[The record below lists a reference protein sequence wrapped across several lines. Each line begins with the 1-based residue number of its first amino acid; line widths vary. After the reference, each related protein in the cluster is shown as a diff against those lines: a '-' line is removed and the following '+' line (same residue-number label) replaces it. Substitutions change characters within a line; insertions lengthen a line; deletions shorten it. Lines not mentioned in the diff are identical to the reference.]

1 MNPHRTL
8 DILKEVASW
17 KNALVKFSD
26 HDLTR
31 ALADKSKQE
40 FHGLELA
47 TGPYNEFTKPFKEQQ
62 RLLNE
67 WAGGNVRSKIVKV
80 FEKQSGAKDWRAE
93 RLKPFDVFRSLAKE
107 LEDTDKLNDKDVAQV
122 CVLHDL
128 GI

>member
-8 DILKEVASW
+8 DILKKVANW
-17 KNALVKFSD
+17 KNALVKFSAQ
-26 HDLTR
+26 DLTR

-47 TGPYNEFTKPFKEQQ
+47 TGPYNEFAKPFEEQQ
-62 RLLNE
+62 RLMNE
-67 WAGGNVRSKIVKV
+67 WGGGNVRSKIVKV
-80 FEKQSGAKDWRAE
+80 FEKQSGAKEWRAE
-93 RLKPFDVFRSLAKE
+93 VLNPFAVFRSLAKD

-122 CVLHDL
+122 SVLHDL